1 MIDIYTDYAAV
12 LTVNRH
18 EDRAA
23 PMLDLVTLGIDYG
36 YDVALSDVYFEP
48 SSDPAD
54 ETIRLEGIIVKCAV
68 ALGNRLGVA
77 LNPQIVYHKPKET
90 VRILHGLL
98 EKFEDFDDS
107 DSLYGIVMSGETP
120 EHILENMCRVVY
132 GDNNLHFEDLV
143 ISVGPRV
150 MTVMRNYLA
159 AAALEE
165 QKGDNDYLRI
175 GRIAA
180 YLRTFPQN
188 PSAFVF
194 LNLPQEPDMLV
205 VQQALSFAD
214 DEYSDDELLL
224 MYAVGLSVIPFDDFD
239 GAYGALAGNLEKI
252 NTDNYP
258 PLPILEQGLVAL
270 KTIYGQDRAQEEEN
284 YEQD

>member
-48 SSDPAD
+48 SADPAD

-77 LNPQIVYHKPKET
+77 LNPQIVYQKPKET

-98 EKFEDFDDS
+98 ETFEDFDDS

-120 EHILENMCRVVY
+120 EFILENMCRLVY
-132 GDNNLHFEDLV
+132 GDNNLHFEDLIV
-143 ISVGPRV
+143 RVGPRV

-159 AAALEE
+159 ASALDE

-180 YLRTFPQN
+180 YLRVFPQN

-194 LNLPQEPDMLV
+194 LNLPQEPDLQV
-205 VQQALSFAD
+205 VQQSFTF
-214 DEYSDDELLL
+214 DEEEYPEDELLL
-224 MYAVGLSVIPFDDFD
+224 MYSVGLSVIPADTYED
-239 GAYGALAGNLEKI
+239 AYAALAGNLEKL
-252 NTDNYP
+252 NTDGYP
-258 PLPILEQGLVAL
+258 TLPILEQGMAAL
-270 KTIYGQDRAQEEEN
+270 KTIYGHDNVTEEEN